1 MRGLCK
7 PTTVG
12 QSGALLGELLD
23 FTVLQLQG
31 GQLVNLILQ
40 QLELRI
46 AVARFALELE
56 GAVQQLEPHPI
67 GDSYLSGEWLE
78 LAVTV
83 EQLALRRAAHERLE
97 FVLTVDIDEDVAG
110 LTQQLQGH
118 GLPVEV
124 CA

>member
-1 MRGLCK
+1 M
-7 PTTVG
+7 
-12 QSGALLGELLD
+12 D
-23 FTVLQLQG
+23 
-31 GQLVNLILQ
+31 LILQ

-46 AVARFALELE
+46 AVASFALELE

-67 GDSYLSGEWLE
+67 GDSYLSRERLE
-78 LAVTV
+78 STVTV